1 LKRIRCTKC
10 GQVFWTELQVEEAL
24 VGNGE
29 WIQSPCPRCG
39 AEWAVAEPLTKR
51 TRATRKRMAKPA
63 SKLRARRQKTGRP
76 AEGAA
81 PSFSPGRIRRLRKK
95 LGISQKELAALT
107 GVSSGA
113 IVSWEKG
120 KFKPK
125 RDKISQLTDFA
136 KLGRDGVRKLLAEK
150 KAKQAEEK
158 KPQEARVKKPE
169 GDRKRRMKK
178 KAVPASEELKSQH

>member
-63 SKLRARRQKTGRP
+63 SKLRARRQKTGP
-76 AEGAA
+76 PGEKEA
-81 PSFSPGRIRRLRKK
+81 PSFSPGRIRRLRRK
-95 LGISQKELAALT
+95 LGISQKQLASLA
-107 GVSSGA
+107 GVSTNA
-113 IVSWEKG
+113 VVSWEKG

-125 RDKISQLTDFA
+125 QHKITQLEI
-136 KLGRDGVRKLLAEK
+136 LAEK
-150 KAKQAEEK
+150 GREE
-158 KPQEARVKKPE
+158 VKKLLPE
-169 GDRKRRMKK
+169 ADKTERKGKREGGRISPLAK
-178 KAVPASEELKSQH
+178 EKS